1 MSQVTKNGN
10 RWFACLVGAL
20 LILFDEQRY
29 MLGIVSRLFRRLTR
43 TILIFTDTTGK
54 VMNLDEL
61 AEVRGRAWEDVDH

>member
-10 RWFACLVGAL
+10 RWFVCLVRAL
-20 LILFDEQRY
+20 LTLFDEQRY

-43 TILIFTDTTGK
+43 SILIFSVTTGK